1 MKNVLLLFLLLFSAG
16 TFAQYS
22 FEGSVTISFKNGSNS
37 SAADIKIKEYLV
49 LIRQTEN
56 PIRKY
61 NYFLV
66 NLNTRSLETVSLK
79 GTAVVIHYHLDSLL
93 RYYEDNDLK
102 EGYKT
107 DYGISLRETDKAIS
121 EGNAKMVKAVG
132 DDNVRKVTAWLVDEK
147 VPLNEIVPLLRLL
160 GNWNEAQSNSKKII
174 LQADVFNK
182 ISKKE
187 TSVKANYYKEKLP
200 DTLFDLPKNVLR
212 KDFAQLMQNY
222 KGKDELKVL
231 IQTFGGF

>member
-1 MKNVLLLFLLLFSAG
+1 MKNLLLGLLILSSAF
-16 TFAQYS
+16 TFGQYS
-22 FEGSVTISFKNGSNS
+22 FEGSVTVTLKNGSNS
-37 SAADIKIKEYLV
+37 TAADIKIKEHLV

-66 NLNTRSLETVSLK
+66 NLNSRTLETVALK
-79 GTAVVIHYHLDSLL
+79 DTTVVIKYQLDSLL
-93 RYYEDNDLK
+93 SYYESNNLK
-102 EGYKT
+102 DGYKI
-107 DYGISLRETDKAIS
+107 DYGILLRETDKFMS

-200 DTLFDLPKNVLR
+200 DTLFDLPKNILR
-212 KDFAQLMQNY
+212 KDFAQLMENY
-222 KGKDELKVL
+222 KGREELKVL
-231 IQTFGGF
+231 IQSFGGF